1 MGCNPQFTGTD
12 EAPIPLLDIQR
23 GNQPIRDEM
32 LTAIAKVIDSGAFL
46 HGPDVK
52 QLEAR
57 VAEVCGT
64 DHAVSCASGSD
75 AVLLALIA
83 LDIGPGDEVIVPSFT
98 FFATASAVWRLG
110 AKPVFVDIEPTT
122 FNMDPAAIEEAITPA
137 TKAII
142 PVHLFGQVAAMDAI
156 NQIAERHGLR
166 VVEDAAQ
173 AIGGSKANRAA
184 GAWGDVACFSFYPT
198 KNLGA
203 CGDAGIM
210 TVQDADLADRLRL
223 LAGHGMRPRYVHK
236 VVGINSRLDSI
247 QAAILNVKL
256 EKLKSYSAARR
267 RNANFYDELFKA
279 AGLDQQITLPTTNSD
294 CYHVWNQYTIRV
306 PGGQRDALR
315 AFLGQAQIGTEIYYP
330 IPLHLQECFAP
341 LGYQEGC
348 LPHTEQASREVL
360 ALPIY
365 PELTADEQRRLV
377 TSIGQFVNG
386 QQANAA

>member
-1 MGCNPQFTGTD
+1 MGSAPESPTSTD
-12 EAPIPLLDIQR
+12 APIPLLDIHR
-23 GNQPIRDEM
+23 GNRPIRDEM
-32 LTAIAKVIDSGAFL
+32 LNAIAAVLDSGAFL

-57 VAEVCGT
+57 VAELCGT
-64 DHAVSCASGSD
+64 EHAVSCASGSD
-75 AVLLALIA
+75 AVLLALMA
-83 LDIGPGDEVIVPSFT
+83 YDIGPGDEVIVPSFT

-110 AKPVFVDIEPTT
+110 AKPVFVDIEPHS
-122 FNMDPAAIEEAITPA
+122 FNIDPSAIEAAITPA

-142 PVHLFGQVAAMDAI
+142 PVHLFGQVAAMEKI
-156 NQIAERHGLR
+156 NELAEQHGLH
-166 VVEDAAQ
+166 VIEDAAQ
-173 AIGGSKANRAA
+173 AIGASRADRAA

-210 TVQDADLADRLRL
+210 TVQNAELADRLRL

-236 VVGINSRLDSI
+236 VVGINSRLDSM

-256 EKLKSYSAARR
+256 ERLHAYSEARR
-267 RNANFYDELFKA
+267 RNANLYDELFKA
-279 AGLDQQITLPTTNSD
+279 AGLDQQLTLPTVDSD

-306 PGGQRDALR
+306 PGGERDALR
-315 AFLGQAQIGTEIYYP
+315 AHLGEAQIGTEIYYP

-341 LGYQEGC
+341 LGYQTGC
-348 LPHTEQASREVL
+348 LPHTEQAANEVL
-360 ALPIY
+360 ALPIF
-365 PELTADEQRRLV
+365 PELTAEEQRRLV
-377 TSIGQFVNG
+377 NRIGQFVHR

>member
-1 MGCNPQFTGTD
+1 MGCDPQFTATKD
-12 EAPIPLLDIQR
+12 APIPLLDIQR
-23 GNQPIRDEM
+23 GNQPLRDDM

-52 QLEAR
+52 QLEAS
-57 VAEVCGT
+57 VAELCGT

-75 AVLLALIA
+75 AVLLSLMA
-83 LDIGPGDEVIVPSFT
+83 LDIGCGDEVIVPSFT

-110 AKPVFVDIEPTT
+110 AKPVFVDIEPET
-122 FNMDPAAIEEAITPA
+122 FNIDPAAIEAAVTPA

-156 NQIAERHGLR
+156 NQIAERHGLH
-166 VVEDAAQ
+166 VIEDAAQ
-173 AIGGSKANRAA
+173 AIGASKADRAA

-223 LAGHGMRPRYVHK
+223 LAGHGMRPRYFHK
-236 VVGINSRLDSI
+236 EVGINSRLDTV

-256 EKLKSYSAARR
+256 ARLQEYSEARR
-267 RNANFYDELFKA
+267 RNAKFYDELFKA
-279 AGLDQQITLPTTNSD
+279 SGLDQQISLPKANSD

-306 PGGQRDALR
+306 PGGARDALR
-315 AFLGQAQIGTEIYYP
+315 AHLGEARIGSEIYYP
-330 IPLHLQECFAP
+330 IPLHMQECFAP
-341 LGYQEGC
+341 LGYKAGC
-348 LPHTEQASREVL
+348 LPHTEQAARDVL
-360 ALPIY
+360 ALPIF

-377 TSIGQFVNG
+377 GCIGQFMTG